1 MKENYIEFE
10 NQFRG
15 SRESILE
22 RLDQYRGVLAYIKEE
37 YPRAKALDLGCGRG
51 EWLQKCQQYELSAQ
65 GIDASS
71 SMIKYCKKEGLNAC
85 KGNIFKIMPHLKS
98 NCYSLITAFH
108 IIEHLEND
116 RITKLLYE
124 AERLLKKN
132 GIMIIEM
139 PSIDN
144 IYVSTDSFYLDE
156 THINKIH
163 PKLLI
168 YKLSLHG
175 FKSTELN
182 YINGEPEEKQN
193 HLMRKLFYNVGQ
205 DVSIVACK
213 KTTLP
218 KLRGEKGITD
228 SIVKY
233 PEKRVIIS
241 EIDFY
246 LEKSIKLLNQVSQQ
260 IEEETTKRE
269 MQLLIQADQLQAK
282 INQQADQLQA
292 KIDQQADQLQAKIN
306 LQTDQLQAKINQQA
320 DQLQAKINQQADQL
334 QAEIDQQADQLQAK
348 ITELTIK
355 IELTG
360 NMLREQIQ
368 SIEKSVILKIEKNAY
383 YTIKVI
389 LRKAKKI
396 PSKIKAKIPNQI
408 KSSVKS
414 LIRKLSSKIYR
425 TKAFRN
431 WTTATKQR
439 RIVKGLRLLGGEW
452 IAQTISQ
459 AIYEYKQAEA
469 NSNPKKVSNNSNLR
483 TTDMLLQKRSNNSKR
498 YNEIKRNLIQGAKR

>member
-22 RLDQYRGVLAYIKEE
+22 RLDQYRGVLTYIKEE

-108 IIEHLEND
+108 IIEHLDND
-116 RITKLLYE
+116 KITKLLIE

-132 GIMIIEM
+132 GIIIIEM

-168 YKLSLHG
+168 YKLGIYG

-182 YINGEPEEKQN
+182 YINGEAVEEQT
-193 HLMRKLFYNVGQ
+193 HLMKKLFYNVGQ

-213 KTTLP
+213 KITLP
-218 KLRGEKGITD
+218 KLRGEKGITE
-228 SIVKY
+228 SIIKY
-233 PEKRVIIS
+233 PEKREIIS
-241 EIDFY
+241 EIDLN
-246 LEKSIKLLNQVSQQ
+246 LENSIKLLNQVSRQ
-260 IEEETTKRE
+260 IEEESANRE
-269 MQLLIQADQLQAK
+269 MQLLMQA
-282 INQQADQLQA
+282 
-292 KIDQQADQLQAKIN
+292 
-306 LQTDQLQAKINQQA
+306 DQLQAKINQQA

-334 QAEIDQQADQLQAK
+334 QAKINQQADQLQAK
-348 ITELTIK
+348 INQQADQLQSKINELTIK
-355 IELTG
+355 IELTE

-368 SIEKSVILKIEKNAY
+368 SIEKSIILRIEKKAY
-383 YTIKVI
+383 GITEVV
-389 LRKAKKI
+389 LGKAKKI
-396 PSKIKAKIPNQI
+396 PGKIKAKIPNQI

-414 LIRKLSSKIYR
+414 IIRKLSSQIYR
-425 TKAFRN
+425 TKVFSN

-452 IAQTISQ
+452 VTQTITQ
-459 AIYEYKQAEA
+459 AIYEYKQAEE
-469 NSNPKKVSNNSNLR
+469 NSNADKISNNSNLR
-483 TTDMLLQKRSNNSKR
+483 TTDMLLLKRSNNSKR
-498 YNEIKRNLIQGAKR
+498 YNEIKKSLTQGAEK

>member
-22 RLDQYRGVLAYIKEE
+22 RLDQYRGVLTYIKEE

-108 IIEHLEND
+108 IIEHLDND
-116 RITKLLYE
+116 KITKLLIE

-132 GIMIIEM
+132 GIIIIEM

-168 YKLSLHG
+168 YKLGIHG

-182 YINGEPEEKQN
+182 YINGEAVEEQT
-193 HLMRKLFYNVGQ
+193 HLMKKLFYNVGQ

-213 KTTLP
+213 KITLP
-218 KLRGEKGITD
+218 KLGGGKGITD
-228 SIVKY
+228 SIIKY
-233 PEKRVIIS
+233 PEKREIIS
-241 EIDFY
+241 EIDLN
-246 LEKSIKLLNQVSQQ
+246 LENSIKLLNQVSRQ
-260 IEEETTKRE
+260 IEEESTNRE
-269 MQLLIQADQLQAK
+269 ARLLIQAGQLQAK
-282 INQQADQLQA
+282 INQQ
-292 KIDQQADQLQAKIN
+292 
-306 LQTDQLQAKINQQA
+306 TDQLQSKIN
-320 DQLQAKINQQADQL
+320 
-334 QAEIDQQADQLQAK
+334 
-348 ITELTIK
+348 ELTIK
-355 IELTG
+355 IELTE

-368 SIEKSVILKIEKNAY
+368 SIEKSIILRIEKKAY
-383 YTIKVI
+383 CITEVV
-389 LRKAKKI
+389 LGKAKKI
-396 PSKIKAKIPNQI
+396 PGKIKAKIPNQI

-414 LIRKLSSKIYR
+414 IIRKLSSQIYR
-425 TKAFRN
+425 TKVFSN
-431 WTTATKQR
+431 WTTAAKQR

-452 IAQTISQ
+452 ITQTITQ
-459 AIYEYKQAEA
+459 AIYEYKQAEE
-469 NSNPKKVSNNSNLR
+469 NSKAEKISNNSNLR
-483 TTDMLLQKRSNNSKR
+483 TTDMLLLKRSNNSKR
-498 YNEIKRNLIQGAKR
+498 YNEIKKSLTQGAEK

>member
-22 RLDQYRGVLAYIKEE
+22 RLDQYRGVLTYIKEE

-71 SMIKYCKKEGLNAC
+71 SMIKYCKKEGLKAC

-108 IIEHLEND
+108 IIEHLDND
-116 RITKLLYE
+116 KITKLLIE

-132 GIMIIEM
+132 GIIIIEM

-168 YKLSLHG
+168 YKLGIHG

-182 YINGEPEEKQN
+182 YINGEAVEEQT
-193 HLMRKLFYNVGQ
+193 HLMKKLFYNVGQ

-213 KTTLP
+213 KITLP
-218 KLRGEKGITD
+218 KLRGEKGITE
-228 SIVKY
+228 SIIKY
-233 PEKRVIIS
+233 PEKREIIS
-241 EIDFY
+241 EIDLN
-246 LEKSIKLLNQVSQQ
+246 LENSIKLLNQVSRQ
-260 IEEETTKRE
+260 IEEESTNRE
-269 MQLLIQADQLQAK
+269 TQLLIQADQLESE
-282 INQQADQLQA
+282 INQQADQLQS
-292 KIDQQADQLQAKIN
+292 
-306 LQTDQLQAKINQQA
+306 
-320 DQLQAKINQQADQL
+320 
-334 QAEIDQQADQLQAK
+334 K

-355 IELTG
+355 IELTE
-360 NMLREQIQ
+360 NLLREQIQ
-368 SIEKSVILKIEKNAY
+368 SIEKSFILRIEKKVF

-389 LRKAKKI
+389 LRKTKRI
-396 PSKIKAKIPNQI
+396 PNKIKAKIPKQ
-408 KSSVKS
+408 VKS
-414 LIRKLSSKIYR
+414 NVKLIIHKLSSKIYR
-425 TKAFRN
+425 TKIFSN

-439 RIVKGLRLLGGEW
+439 RIVNGLRLLGGEW

-469 NSNPKKVSNNSNLR
+469 NSKEEKSINNTTLR
-483 TTDMLLQKRSNNSKR
+483 TTDVLLLKRSGNSKR
-498 YNEIKRNLIQGAKR
+498 YKEIKKNLTQGGIEK

>member
-22 RLDQYRGVLAYIKEE
+22 RLDQYRGVLTYIKEE

-108 IIEHLEND
+108 IIEHLDND
-116 RITKLLYE
+116 KITKLLIE

-132 GIMIIEM
+132 GIIIIEM

-168 YKLSLHG
+168 YKLGIHG

-182 YINGEPEEKQN
+182 YINGEAVEEQT
-193 HLMRKLFYNVGQ
+193 HLMKKLFYNVGQ

-213 KTTLP
+213 KITLP
-218 KLRGEKGITD
+218 KLRDEKGITE
-228 SIVKY
+228 SLIKY
-233 PEKRVIIS
+233 PEKREIIS
-241 EIDFY
+241 EIDLN
-246 LEKSIKLLNQVSQQ
+246 LENSIKLLNQVSRQ
-260 IEEETTKRE
+260 IEEESTNRE
-269 MQLLIQADQLQAK
+269 ARLLIQADQLQAK
-282 INQQADQLQA
+282 INQQAG
-292 KIDQQADQLQAKIN
+292 
-306 LQTDQLQAKINQQA
+306 QLQAKINQQT
-320 DQLQAKINQQADQL
+320 DQLQSKIN
-334 QAEIDQQADQLQAK
+334 
-348 ITELTIK
+348 ELTIK
-355 IELTG
+355 IELTE

-368 SIEKSVILKIEKNAY
+368 SIEKSIILRIEKKAY
-383 YTIKVI
+383 GITEVV
-389 LRKAKKI
+389 LGKAKKI

-408 KSSVKS
+408 KSRIKS
-414 LIRKLSSKIYR
+414 IIRKLSSQIYR
-425 TKAFRN
+425 TKVFSN

-452 IAQTISQ
+452 ITQTITQ
-459 AIYEYKQAEA
+459 AIYEYKHSER
-469 NSNPKKVSNNSNLR
+469 NSNPKKIGNNSNLR
-483 TTDMLLQKRSNNSKR
+483 TTDMLLLKRSNNSKR
-498 YNEIKRNLIQGAKR
+498 YNEIKKSLTQGAKK

>member
-22 RLDQYRGVLAYIKEE
+22 RLDQYRGVLTYIKEE

-51 EWLQKCQQYELSAQ
+51 EWLQKCQQYKLSAQ

-108 IIEHLEND
+108 IIEHLDND
-116 RITKLLYE
+116 KITKLLIE

-132 GIMIIEM
+132 GIIIIEM

-168 YKLSLHG
+168 YKLGIHG

-182 YINGEPEEKQN
+182 YINGEAMEEQT
-193 HLMRKLFYNVGQ
+193 HLMKKLFYNVGQ

-213 KTTLP
+213 KITLP
-218 KLRGEKGITD
+218 KLRGGKGITD
-228 SIVKY
+228 SIIKY
-233 PEKRVIIS
+233 PEKRQIIS
-241 EIDFY
+241 EID
-246 LEKSIKLLNQVSQQ
+246 LNREKSIKLLNQVSQQ
-260 IEEETTKRE
+260 IEKESTNRE
-269 MQLLIQADQLQAK
+269 MQLLMQA
-282 INQQADQLQA
+282 
-292 KIDQQADQLQAKIN
+292 
-306 LQTDQLQAKINQQA
+306 DQLQAKINQQA

-334 QAEIDQQADQLQAK
+334 QSK
-348 ITELTIK
+348 INELTIK
-355 IELTG
+355 TELTE

-368 SIEKSVILKIEKNAY
+368 SIEKSIILRIEKKAY
-383 YTIKVI
+383 GITEVVI
-389 LRKAKKI
+389 GKAKKI

-408 KSSVKS
+408 KSRIKS
-414 LIRKLSSKIYR
+414 IIRKLSSQIYR
-425 TKAFRN
+425 TKVFSN

-452 IAQTISQ
+452 VTQTITQ
-459 AIYEYKQAEA
+459 AIYEYKQAEE
-469 NSNPKKVSNNSNLR
+469 NSNADKISNNSNLR
-483 TTDMLLQKRSNNSKR
+483 TTDMLLLKRSNNSKR
-498 YNEIKRNLIQGAKR
+498 YNEIKKSLTQGAKK

>member
-22 RLDQYRGVLAYIKEE
+22 RLDQYRGVLTYIKEE

-51 EWLQKCQQYELSAQ
+51 EWLQKCQQYKLSAQ

-108 IIEHLEND
+108 IIEHLDND
-116 RITKLLYE
+116 KITKLLIE

-132 GIMIIEM
+132 GIIIIEM

-168 YKLSLHG
+168 YKLGIHG

-182 YINGEPEEKQN
+182 YINGEAVEEQT
-193 HLMRKLFYNVGQ
+193 HLMKKLFYNVGQ

-213 KTTLP
+213 KITLP
-218 KLRGEKGITD
+218 KLRGGKGITD
-228 SIVKY
+228 SIIKY
-233 PEKRVIIS
+233 PEKRQIIS
-241 EIDFY
+241 EIDLN
-246 LEKSIKLLNQVSQQ
+246 LENSIKLLNQVSRQ
-260 IEEETTKRE
+260 IEEESANRE
-269 MQLLIQADQLQAK
+269 AQLLMQA
-282 INQQADQLQA
+282 
-292 KIDQQADQLQAKIN
+292 
-306 LQTDQLQAKINQQA
+306 DQLQAKINQQA

-334 QAEIDQQADQLQAK
+334 QAKINQQADQLQSK
-348 ITELTIK
+348 INELTIK
-355 IELTG
+355 IELTE
-360 NMLREQIQ
+360 NMLREQIH
-368 SIEKSVILKIEKNAY
+368 SIEKSIILRIEKKAY
-383 YTIKVI
+383 GITEVV
-389 LRKAKKI
+389 LGKAKKI

-408 KSSVKS
+408 KSRIKS
-414 LIRKLSSKIYR
+414 IIRKLSSQIYR
-425 TKAFRN
+425 TKVFSN

-452 IAQTISQ
+452 VTQTITQ
-459 AIYEYKQAEA
+459 AIYEYKQSET
-469 NSNPKKVSNNSNLR
+469 NSNPKKNSNNSNLR
-483 TTDMLLQKRSNNSKR
+483 TTDMLLLKRSNNSKR
-498 YNEIKRNLIQGAKR
+498 YNEIKKSLTQGAKK

>member
-15 SRESILE
+15 SRESVLD
-22 RLDQYRGVLAYIKEE
+22 RLDQYRGVLTYIKEE

-116 RITKLLYE
+116 KITKLLIE
-124 AERLLKKN
+124 SERLLKKN
-132 GIMIIEM
+132 GIIIIEM

-168 YKLSLHG
+168 YKLGLHG

-193 HLMRKLFYNVGQ
+193 HFLRKLFYNVGQ
-205 DVSIVACK
+205 DVSIIACK

-228 SIVKY
+228 SIIKY
-233 PEKRVIIS
+233 PEKREIIS
-241 EIDFY
+241 EIDLN
-246 LEKSIKLLNQVSQQ
+246 LEKSIKLLNQVSRQ
-260 IEEETTKRE
+260 IEEESTKRE

-282 INQQADQLQA
+282 INQQT
-292 KIDQQADQLQAKIN
+292 DQLQAKIN
-306 LQTDQLQAKINQQA
+306 QQADQLQGKINQQADQLQAKINQQA

-334 QAEIDQQADQLQAK
+334 QAK

-355 IELTG
+355 IELTE

-368 SIEKSVILKIEKNAY
+368 SIEKSIILRIEKKAY

-389 LRKAKKI
+389 QRKAKSI

-414 LIRKLSSKIYR
+414 IIRKISSKIYR
-425 TKAFRN
+425 TKAFSN

-469 NSNPKKVSNNSNLR
+469 NSNTKKISNNSNLR

-498 YNEIKRNLIQGAKR
+498 YNEIKKNLIQGAQRK

>member
-22 RLDQYRGVLAYIKEE
+22 RLDQYRGVLTYIKEE

-108 IIEHLEND
+108 IIEHLDND
-116 RITKLLYE
+116 KITKLLIE

-132 GIMIIEM
+132 GIIIIEM

-168 YKLSLHG
+168 YKLGIHG

-182 YINGEPEEKQN
+182 YINGEAVEEQT
-193 HLMRKLFYNVGQ
+193 HLMKKLFYNVGQ

-213 KTTLP
+213 KITLP
-218 KLRGEKGITD
+218 KLRGEKGITE
-228 SIVKY
+228 SIIKY
-233 PEKRVIIS
+233 PEKREIIS
-241 EIDFY
+241 EIDLN
-246 LEKSIKLLNQVSQQ
+246 LENSIKLLNQVSRQ
-260 IEEETTKRE
+260 IEEESTNRE
-269 MQLLIQADQLQAK
+269 TQLLIQADQLESK
-282 INQQADQLQA
+282 INQQADQLQS
-292 KIDQQADQLQAKIN
+292 
-306 LQTDQLQAKINQQA
+306 
-320 DQLQAKINQQADQL
+320 
-334 QAEIDQQADQLQAK
+334 K

-355 IELTG
+355 IELTE
-360 NMLREQIQ
+360 NLLREQIQ
-368 SIEKSVILKIEKNAY
+368 SIEKSFILRIEKKVF

-389 LRKAKKI
+389 LRKTKRI
-396 PSKIKAKIPNQI
+396 PNKIKAKIPKQ
-408 KSSVKS
+408 VKS
-414 LIRKLSSKIYR
+414 NVKLIIHKLSSKIYR
-425 TKAFRN
+425 TKIFSN

-439 RIVKGLRLLGGEW
+439 RIVNGLRLLGGEW

-469 NSNPKKVSNNSNLR
+469 NSKEEKSINNTTLR
-483 TTDMLLQKRSNNSKR
+483 TTDVLLLKRSGNSKR
-498 YNEIKRNLIQGAKR
+498 YKEIKKNLTQGGIEK

>member
-1 MKENYIEFE
+1 
-10 NQFRG
+10 
-15 SRESILE
+15 
-22 RLDQYRGVLAYIKEE
+22 
-37 YPRAKALDLGCGRG
+37 
-51 EWLQKCQQYELSAQ
+51 
-65 GIDASS
+65 
-71 SMIKYCKKEGLNAC
+71 
-85 KGNIFKIMPHLKS
+85 
-98 NCYSLITAFH
+98 
-108 IIEHLEND
+108 
-116 RITKLLYE
+116 
-124 AERLLKKN
+124 
-132 GIMIIEM
+132 
-139 PSIDN
+139 
-144 IYVSTDSFYLDE
+144 
-156 THINKIH
+156 
-163 PKLLI
+163 
-168 YKLSLHG
+168 
-175 FKSTELN
+175 
-182 YINGEPEEKQN
+182 
-193 HLMRKLFYNVGQ
+193 MRKLFYNVGQ

-306 LQTDQLQAKINQQA
+306 LQTDQLQAKI
-320 DQLQAKINQQADQL
+320 
-334 QAEIDQQADQLQAK
+334 
-348 ITELTIK
+348 TELTIR
-355 IELTG
+355 IELTE
-360 NMLREQIQ
+360 NILREQIQ
-368 SIEKSVILKIEKNAY
+368 SIEKSVILKIEKKAY

>member
-22 RLDQYRGVLAYIKEE
+22 RLDQYRGVLTYIKEE

-108 IIEHLEND
+108 IIEHLDND
-116 RITKLLYE
+116 KITKLLIE

-132 GIMIIEM
+132 GIIIIEM

-168 YKLSLHG
+168 YKLGIHG

-182 YINGEPEEKQN
+182 YINGEAVEEQT
-193 HLMRKLFYNVGQ
+193 HLMKKLFYNVGQ

-213 KTTLP
+213 KITLP
-218 KLRGEKGITD
+218 KLRGEKGITE
-228 SIVKY
+228 SIIKY
-233 PEKRVIIS
+233 PEKREIIS
-241 EIDFY
+241 EIDLN
-246 LEKSIKLLNQVSQQ
+246 LENSIKLLNQVSRQ
-260 IEEETTKRE
+260 IEEESTNRE
-269 MQLLIQADQLQAK
+269 TQLLIQADQLESK
-282 INQQADQLQA
+282 INQQADQLQS
-292 KIDQQADQLQAKIN
+292 
-306 LQTDQLQAKINQQA
+306 KINQQA
-320 DQLQAKINQQADQL
+320 DQLQS
-334 QAEIDQQADQLQAK
+334 K

-355 IELTG
+355 IELTE
-360 NMLREQIQ
+360 NLLREQIQ
-368 SIEKSVILKIEKNAY
+368 SIEKSFILRIEKKVF

-389 LRKAKKI
+389 LRKTKRI
-396 PSKIKAKIPNQI
+396 PNKIKAKIPKQ
-408 KSSVKS
+408 VKS
-414 LIRKLSSKIYR
+414 NVKLIIHKLSSKIYR
-425 TKAFRN
+425 TKIFSN

-439 RIVKGLRLLGGEW
+439 RIVNGLRLLGGEW

-469 NSNPKKVSNNSNLR
+469 NSKEEKSINNTTLR
-483 TTDMLLQKRSNNSKR
+483 TTDVLLLKRSGNSKR
-498 YNEIKRNLIQGAKR
+498 YKEIKKNLTQGGIEK

>member
-22 RLDQYRGVLAYIKEE
+22 RLDQYKGVLTYIKEE
-37 YPRAKALDLGCGRG
+37 YPRAKTLDLGCGRG

-98 NCYSLITAFH
+98 NYYSLITAFH

-116 RITKLLYE
+116 RITKLLNE

-168 YKLSLHG
+168 YKLGIHG

-182 YINGEPEEKQN
+182 YINGEPEEEQN
-193 HLMRKLFYNVGQ
+193 HLMKKLFFNVGQ

-218 KLRGEKGITD
+218 KIRGERGITY
-228 SIVKY
+228 SIIKY
-233 PEKRVIIS
+233 PEKREIIS
-241 EIDFY
+241 EID
-246 LEKSIKLLNQVSQQ
+246 LSIENRIKLLNQVSRR
-260 IEEETTKRE
+260 IEEESTNRE
-269 MQLLIQADQLQAK
+269 TQLLIQADQLESKINQQADQLESK
-282 INQQADQLQA
+282 INQQADQLQS
-292 KIDQQADQLQAKIN
+292 
-306 LQTDQLQAKINQQA
+306 KINQQA
-320 DQLQAKINQQADQL
+320 DQLQSKINQQADQL
-334 QAEIDQQADQLQAK
+334 QSK
-348 ITELTIK
+348 INELTMK
-355 IELTG
+355 IELTE
-360 NMLREQIQ
+360 NMLREQIK
-368 SIEKSVILKIEKNAY
+368 SIEKSIILRIEKKAY
-383 YTIKVI
+383 CITEVV
-389 LRKAKKI
+389 LGKAKKI
-396 PSKIKAKIPNQI
+396 PGKIKAKIPNQI
-408 KSSVKS
+408 KSRIKS
-414 LIRKLSSKIYR
+414 IIHKLSSKIYR
-425 TKAFRN
+425 TKIFSN

-439 RIVKGLRLLGGEW
+439 RIVNGLRLLGGEW
-452 IAQTISQ
+452 IAQTIYQ

-469 NSNPKKVSNNSNLR
+469 NSKEEKSINNTTLR
-483 TTDMLLQKRSNNSKR
+483 TTDVLLLKRSGNSKR
-498 YNEIKRNLIQGAKR
+498 YKEIKKNLTQRGIEK

>member
-22 RLDQYRGVLAYIKEE
+22 RLDQYRGVLTYIKEE

-168 YKLSLHG
+168 YKLGLHG

-292 KIDQQADQLQAKIN
+292 
-306 LQTDQLQAKINQQA
+306 
-320 DQLQAKINQQADQL
+320 
-334 QAEIDQQADQLQAK
+334 EIDQQADQLQAE

-355 IELTG
+355 IELTE

-368 SIEKSVILKIEKNAY
+368 SIEKSVILRIEKKAY

-498 YNEIKRNLIQGAKR
+498 YNEIKKNLIQGAKR

>member
-1 MKENYIEFE
+1 MCWHIFAFNKKHSEYLRKKMKENYIEFE

-22 RLDQYRGVLAYIKEE
+22 RLDQYRGVLTYIKEE

-51 EWLQKCQQYELSAQ
+51 EWLQKCQQYKLSAQ

-108 IIEHLEND
+108 IIEHLDND
-116 RITKLLYE
+116 KITKLLIE

-132 GIMIIEM
+132 GIIIIEM

-168 YKLSLHG
+168 YKLGIHG

-182 YINGEPEEKQN
+182 YINGEAMEEQT
-193 HLMRKLFYNVGQ
+193 HLMKKLFYNVGQ

-213 KTTLP
+213 KITLP
-218 KLRGEKGITD
+218 KLRDEKGITE
-228 SIVKY
+228 SLIKY
-233 PEKRVIIS
+233 PEKREIIS
-241 EIDFY
+241 EIDLN
-246 LEKSIKLLNQVSQQ
+246 LENSIKLLNQVSQQ
-260 IEEETTKRE
+260 IEKESTNRE
-269 MQLLIQADQLQAK
+269 MQLLMQA
-282 INQQADQLQA
+282 
-292 KIDQQADQLQAKIN
+292 
-306 LQTDQLQAKINQQA
+306 DQLQAKINQQA
-320 DQLQAKINQQADQL
+320 DQLQAKINQQAGQL
-334 QAEIDQQADQLQAK
+334 QSK
-348 ITELTIK
+348 INELTIK
-355 IELTG
+355 TELTE
-360 NMLREQIQ
+360 NMLREQIH
-368 SIEKSVILKIEKNAY
+368 SMEKSVILRIEKKAY
-383 YTIKVI
+383 YITEVV
-389 LRKAKKI
+389 LGKAKKI
-396 PSKIKAKIPNQI
+396 PGKIKAKIPNQI

-414 LIRKLSSKIYR
+414 IIRKLSSQIYR
-425 TKAFRN
+425 TKVFSN

-452 IAQTISQ
+452 ITQTITQ
-459 AIYEYKQAEA
+459 AIYEYKQAEE
-469 NSNPKKVSNNSNLR
+469 NSNADKISNKSNLR
-483 TTDMLLQKRSNNSKR
+483 TTDMLLLKRSNNSKR
-498 YNEIKRNLIQGAKR
+498 YNEIKKSLTQGAKK

>member
-15 SRESILE
+15 SRESVLD
-22 RLDQYRGVLAYIKEE
+22 RLDQYRGVLTYIKEE

-116 RITKLLYE
+116 KITKLLIE
-124 AERLLKKN
+124 SERLLKKN
-132 GIMIIEM
+132 GIIIIEM

-168 YKLSLHG
+168 YKLGLHG

-193 HLMRKLFYNVGQ
+193 HFLRKLFYNVGQ
-205 DVSIVACK
+205 DVSIIACK

-228 SIVKY
+228 SIIKY
-233 PEKRVIIS
+233 PEKREIIS
-241 EIDFY
+241 EIDLN
-246 LEKSIKLLNQVSQQ
+246 LEKSIKLLNQVSRQ
-260 IEEETTKRE
+260 IEEESTKRE
-269 MQLLIQADQLQAK
+269 MQLLI
-282 INQQADQLQA
+282 
-292 KIDQQADQLQAKIN
+292 
-306 LQTDQLQAKINQQA
+306 
-320 DQLQAKINQQADQL
+320 
-334 QAEIDQQADQLQAK
+334 QADQLQAK

-355 IELTG
+355 IELTE

-368 SIEKSVILKIEKNAY
+368 SIEKSIILRIEKKAY

-389 LRKAKKI
+389 QRKAKSI

-414 LIRKLSSKIYR
+414 IIRKISSKIYR
-425 TKAFRN
+425 TKAFSN

-469 NSNPKKVSNNSNLR
+469 NSNTKKISNNSNLR

-498 YNEIKRNLIQGAKR
+498 YNEIKKNLIQGAQRK

>member
-22 RLDQYRGVLAYIKEE
+22 RLDQYRGVLTYIKEE

-168 YKLSLHG
+168 YKLGLHG

-241 EIDFY
+241 EIDLY
-246 LEKSIKLLNQVSQQ
+246 LEKSIKLLNQVSRQ

-292 KIDQQADQLQAKIN
+292 
-306 LQTDQLQAKINQQA
+306 
-320 DQLQAKINQQADQL
+320 
-334 QAEIDQQADQLQAK
+334 EIDQQADQLQAE

-355 IELTG
+355 IELTE

-368 SIEKSVILKIEKNAY
+368 SIEKSVILRIEKKAY

-498 YNEIKRNLIQGAKR
+498 YNEIKKNLIQGAKR

>member
-22 RLDQYRGVLAYIKEE
+22 RLDQYRGVLTYIKEE

-108 IIEHLEND
+108 IIEHLDND
-116 RITKLLYE
+116 KITKLLIE

-132 GIMIIEM
+132 GIIIIEM

-168 YKLSLHG
+168 YKLGIHG

-182 YINGEPEEKQN
+182 YINGEAVEEQT
-193 HLMRKLFYNVGQ
+193 HLMKKLFYNVGQ

-213 KTTLP
+213 KITLP
-218 KLRGEKGITD
+218 KLRGEKGITE
-228 SIVKY
+228 SIIKY
-233 PEKRVIIS
+233 PEKREIIS
-241 EIDFY
+241 EIDLN
-246 LEKSIKLLNQVSQQ
+246 LENSIKLLNQVSRQ
-260 IEEETTKRE
+260 IEEESTNRE
-269 MQLLIQADQLQAK
+269 TQLLIQADQLESEINQQADQLQSK
-282 INQQADQLQA
+282 INQQADQLQS
-292 KIDQQADQLQAKIN
+292 
-306 LQTDQLQAKINQQA
+306 KINQQA
-320 DQLQAKINQQADQL
+320 DQLQS
-334 QAEIDQQADQLQAK
+334 K

-355 IELTG
+355 IELTE
-360 NMLREQIQ
+360 NLLREQIQ
-368 SIEKSVILKIEKNAY
+368 SIEKSFILRIEKKVF

-389 LRKAKKI
+389 LRKTKRI
-396 PSKIKAKIPNQI
+396 PNKIKAKIPKQ
-408 KSSVKS
+408 VKS
-414 LIRKLSSKIYR
+414 NVKLIIHKLSSKIYR
-425 TKAFRN
+425 TKIFSN

-439 RIVKGLRLLGGEW
+439 RIVNGLRLLGGEW

-469 NSNPKKVSNNSNLR
+469 NSKEEKSINNTTLR
-483 TTDMLLQKRSNNSKR
+483 TTDVLLLKRSGNSKR
-498 YNEIKRNLIQGAKR
+498 YKEIKKNLTQGGIEK

>member
-22 RLDQYRGVLAYIKEE
+22 RLDQYRGVLTYIKEE

-241 EIDFY
+241 EIDLY
-246 LEKSIKLLNQVSQQ
+246 LEKSIKLLSQVSRQ
-260 IEEETTKRE
+260 IEEESTKRE

-292 KIDQQADQLQAKIN
+292 KFN
-306 LQTDQLQAKINQQA
+306 
-320 DQLQAKINQQADQL
+320 
-334 QAEIDQQADQLQAK
+334 QQADQLQAK

-355 IELTG
+355 IEQTE
-360 NMLREQIQ
+360 NMLRDQIQ
-368 SIEKSVILKIEKNAY
+368 SIEKSVILKIEKKAY

-396 PSKIKAKIPNQI
+396 PSRIKAKIPNQI

-498 YNEIKRNLIQGAKR
+498 YNEIKKNLIQGAKR

>member
-22 RLDQYRGVLAYIKEE
+22 RLDQYRGVLTYIKEE

-168 YKLSLHG
+168 YKLNLHG

-241 EIDFY
+241 EIDLY
-246 LEKSIKLLNQVSQQ
+246 LEKSIKLLNQVSRQ
-260 IEEETTKRE
+260 IEEESTKRE
-269 MQLLIQADQLQAK
+269 MQLLI
-282 INQQADQLQA
+282 
-292 KIDQQADQLQAKIN
+292 
-306 LQTDQLQAKINQQA
+306 QA

-334 QAEIDQQADQLQAK
+334 QAEIDQQADQLQAE

-355 IELTG
+355 IELTE

-368 SIEKSVILKIEKNAY
+368 SIEKSVILRIEKKAY

-498 YNEIKRNLIQGAKR
+498 YNEIKKNLIQGAKR

>member
-22 RLDQYRGVLAYIKEE
+22 RLDQYRGVLTYIKEE

-108 IIEHLEND
+108 IIEHLDND
-116 RITKLLYE
+116 KITKLLIE

-132 GIMIIEM
+132 GIIIIEM

-168 YKLSLHG
+168 YKLGIHG

-182 YINGEPEEKQN
+182 YINGEAVEEQT
-193 HLMRKLFYNVGQ
+193 HLMKKLFYNVGQ

-213 KTTLP
+213 KITLP
-218 KLRGEKGITD
+218 KLRGEKGITE
-228 SIVKY
+228 SIIKY
-233 PEKRVIIS
+233 PEKREIIS
-241 EIDFY
+241 EIDLN
-246 LEKSIKLLNQVSQQ
+246 LENSIKLLNQVSRQ
-260 IEEETTKRE
+260 IEEESTNRE
-269 MQLLIQADQLQAK
+269 TQLLIQADQLESKINQQADQLESK
-282 INQQADQLQA
+282 INQQADQLQS
-292 KIDQQADQLQAKIN
+292 
-306 LQTDQLQAKINQQA
+306 
-320 DQLQAKINQQADQL
+320 
-334 QAEIDQQADQLQAK
+334 K

-355 IELTG
+355 IELTE
-360 NMLREQIQ
+360 NLLREQIQ
-368 SIEKSVILKIEKNAY
+368 SIEKSFILRIEKKVF

-389 LRKAKKI
+389 LRKTKRI
-396 PSKIKAKIPNQI
+396 PNKIKAKIPKQ
-408 KSSVKS
+408 VKS
-414 LIRKLSSKIYR
+414 NVKLIIHKLSSKIYR
-425 TKAFRN
+425 TKIFSN

-439 RIVKGLRLLGGEW
+439 RIVNGLRLLGGEW

-469 NSNPKKVSNNSNLR
+469 NSKEEKSINNTTLR
-483 TTDMLLQKRSNNSKR
+483 TTDVLLLKRSGNSKR
-498 YNEIKRNLIQGAKR
+498 YKEIKKNLTQGGIEK

>member
-22 RLDQYRGVLAYIKEE
+22 RLDQYRGVLTYIKEE

-168 YKLSLHG
+168 YKLGLHG

-233 PEKRVIIS
+233 PEKREIIS

-292 KIDQQADQLQAKIN
+292 EID
-306 LQTDQLQAKINQQA
+306 
-320 DQLQAKINQQADQL
+320 QQADQL

-355 IELTG
+355 IELIE

-368 SIEKSVILKIEKNAY
+368 SIEKSVILKIEKKAY

-469 NSNPKKVSNNSNLR
+469 NSNPKKISNNSNLR

-498 YNEIKRNLIQGAKR
+498 YNEIKKNLIQGAKRQ

>member
-22 RLDQYRGVLAYIKEE
+22 RLDQYRGVLTYIKEE

-108 IIEHLEND
+108 IIEHLDND
-116 RITKLLYE
+116 KITKLLIE

-132 GIMIIEM
+132 GIIIIEM

-168 YKLSLHG
+168 YKLGIHG

-182 YINGEPEEKQN
+182 YINGEAVEEQT
-193 HLMRKLFYNVGQ
+193 HLMKKLFYNVGQ

-213 KTTLP
+213 KITLP
-218 KLRGEKGITD
+218 KLRDEKGITE
-228 SIVKY
+228 SLIKY
-233 PEKRVIIS
+233 PEKRDIIS
-241 EIDFY
+241 EIDLN
-246 LEKSIKLLNQVSQQ
+246 LENSIKLLNQVSRQ
-260 IEEETTKRE
+260 IEEESANRE
-269 MQLLIQADQLQAK
+269 ARLLIQADQLQSK
-282 INQQADQLQA
+282 INQQADQLQS
-292 KIDQQADQLQAKIN
+292 KIN
-306 LQTDQLQAKINQQA
+306 
-320 DQLQAKINQQADQL
+320 
-334 QAEIDQQADQLQAK
+334 
-348 ITELTIK
+348 ELTIK
-355 IELTG
+355 IELTE

-368 SIEKSVILKIEKNAY
+368 SIEKSIILRIEKKAY
-383 YTIKVI
+383 GITEVVI
-389 LRKAKKI
+389 GKAKKI

-408 KSSVKS
+408 KSRIKS
-414 LIRKLSSKIYR
+414 IIRKLSSQIYR
-425 TKAFRN
+425 TKVFSN

-452 IAQTISQ
+452 ITQTITQ
-459 AIYEYKQAEA
+459 AIYEYKQAEE
-469 NSNPKKVSNNSNLR
+469 NSKAEKISNNSNLR
-483 TTDMLLQKRSNNSKR
+483 TTDMLLLKRSNNSKR
-498 YNEIKRNLIQGAKR
+498 YNEIKKSLTQGAEK